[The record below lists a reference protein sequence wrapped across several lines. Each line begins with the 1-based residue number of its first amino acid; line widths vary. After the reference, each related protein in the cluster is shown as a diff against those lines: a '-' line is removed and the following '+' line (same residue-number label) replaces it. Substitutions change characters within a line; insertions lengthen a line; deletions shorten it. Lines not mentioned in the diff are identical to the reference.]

1 MLDLKFTSQF
11 KKDMRRLRR
20 QGASIEKI
28 DAVIKTLRE
37 EEPLPE
43 RMHDHAL
50 AGNYRGHR
58 ECHVEPDW
66 LLIYRFFAVSVCWP
80 AVLPG
85 AHSDLFGL

>member
-11 KKDMRRLRR
+11 KKDMKRLRR

-43 RMHDHAL
+43 RMRDHAL

-66 LLIYRFFAVSVCWP
+66 LLIYHYEDD
-80 AVLPG
+80 VLVLTISRTG
-85 AHSDLFGL
+85 THSDLFNM